1 MSDWYKKLDGGSTT
15 GGTIARS
22 NLVDVLP
29 GVDIDDTDTVV
40 AAGYVK
46 FEFHSKPGH
55 PDNLKKEYVAGADT
69 EISTGLWRNN
79 WTLADKTMT
88 AEEETAIE
96 AAGFRALR
104 DERNYRLHLTDKFA
118 NNDQTMAEDMKTYRQ
133 ALRDLPGNTAD
144 PFDVTWPDSPAGTIA
159 GQKPGE

>member
-1 MSDWYKKLDGGSTT
+1 MSEWYKKLDGGSPT
-15 GGTIARS
+15 GGTIIRS

-46 FEFHSKPGH
+46 FELHSKPGY
-55 PDNLKKEYVAGADT
+55 PDNLKKEYVEGSDT
-69 EISTGLWRNN
+69 EVSTGVWQNN

-96 AAGFRALR
+96 AAGYKALR
-104 DERNYRLHLTDKFA
+104 DERNYRLKLTDKFG
-118 NNDQTMAEDMKTYRQ
+118 NSDLTMAEDMKTYRQ
-133 ALRDLPGNTAD
+133 ALRDLPSNTAD
-144 PFDVTWPDSPAGTIA
+144 PFNITWPADPAGTVS
-159 GQKPGE
+159 GEKPGE